1 MQVVGIDAFLVPSG
15 DPHLSEYVHPHYE
28 RRSFISGFTGS
39 AGVALVTQD
48 SAMLWTDGR
57 YFLQAEAELGPEWK
71 LMRSN
76 QGGVPPLEGWLA
88 TALAENSVVGIDPMV
103 HSSEDAEKLTASL
116 SAASRPPDLHTRP
129 PHVIHPSTTR
139 PPPVLQPALSY
150 SLASPPACCP
160 PAMPPNPTAV
170 QRPLSQVR
178 QYAQFGGPSLECARW
193 SAPLLAHWKGKRD
206 R

>member
-116 SAASRPPDLHTRP
+116 SAASRPQDLHTRP

-139 PPPVLQPALSY
+139 PPPVL
-150 SLASPPACCP
+150 
-160 PAMPPNPTAV
+160 
-170 QRPLSQVR
+170 
-178 QYAQFGGPSLECARW
+178 
-193 SAPLLAHWKGKRD
+193 
-206 R
+206 